1 MKQNPNKLKYKKN
14 HRPSSSNLYLI
25 QQKTFYPLKG
35 FLALKSLENA
45 KLTYKQIEACRKS
58 VRRVLKKQGNVF
70 LRVFTDISLTK
81 KSVASRMGKGKGA
94 HYVWVT
100 LIKKGQIICE
110 VSAVT
115 VDIIN
120 SSLKALKAA
129 SSKLPV
135 KTKIIYNYY

>member
-1 MKQNPNKLKYKKN
+1 MKQNPSKLKYKKN
-14 HRPSSSNLYLI
+14 HKPAYSNLYLK

-35 FLALKSLENA
+35 VLALQTVENS
-45 KLTYKQIEACRKS
+45 KLTYNQIEACRKS

-94 HYVWVT
+94 HSVWVSMV
-100 LIKKGQIICE
+100 KKGQVICE
-110 VSAVT
+110 ISGISF
-115 VDIIN
+115 DIWN
-120 SSLKALKAA
+120 LSLKALKGA

-135 KTKIIYNYY
+135 KTKIICNYY

>member
-1 MKQNPNKLKYKKN
+1 MKQNPSKLKFKKN
-14 HRPSSSNLYLI
+14 HRPSLSNLYLI

-58 VRRVLKKQGNVF
+58 VRRVLKKQGNVY

-94 HYVWVT
+94 HYVWVA
-100 LIKKGQIICE
+100 LIKKGQVICE

>member
-1 MKQNPNKLKYKKN
+1 MKQNPSNLKFKKN

-25 QQKTFYPLKG
+25 QQKIFYPLKG

-58 VRRVLKKQGNVF
+58 IRRVLKKQGNVF

-94 HYVWVT
+94 HNVWVA

-110 VSAVT
+110 VSAVN
-115 VDIIN
+115 VDIIS

>member
-1 MKQNPNKLKYKKN
+1 MKQNPSNLKFKKN

-25 QQKTFYPLKG
+25 QQKIFYPLKG
-35 FLALKSLENA
+35 FLALKSLENV

-58 VRRVLKKQGNVF
+58 IRRVLKKQGNVF

-94 HYVWVT
+94 HNVWVA

-110 VSAVT
+110 VSAVN
-115 VDIIN
+115 VDIIS
-120 SSLKALKAA
+120 SSLKALKSA

>member
-1 MKQNPNKLKYKKN
+1 MKQNPSKLKYKKN
-14 HRPSSSNLYLI
+14 HRPSSSNLHLI

-45 KLTYKQIEACRKS
+45 KLTYSQIEACRKS
-58 VRRVLKKQGNVF
+58 IRRVLKKRGNVF

-94 HYVWVT
+94 HHVWIS

-110 VSAVT
+110 ISSLSI
-115 VDIIN
+115 DIIN
-120 SSLKALKAA
+120 RSYKALKAA

-135 KTKIIYNYY
+135 KTRIIYNFY